1 MQWGL
6 IKLRKERGITQEQL
20 AKIIGINTRTY
31 VTKELSQREFKL
43 SEMIKIHQ
51 HFGNSL
57 DEIFL
62 PPECIK
68 NAEVE

>member
-6 IKLRKERGITQEQL
+6 IKLRKEQGITQEGL
-20 AKIIGINTRTY
+20 AKIIGINIRTY
-31 VTKELSQREFKL
+31 TYKELGQREFKL

-51 HFGNSL
+51 HFGVSM

-62 PPECIK
+62 PPKCIK
-68 NAEVE
+68 NAEKE

>member
-6 IKLRKERGITQEQL
+6 IKLRKERGITQEEL

-31 VTKELSQREFKL
+31 VTKELGQREFKL

-51 HFGNSL
+51 YFGNSL

-62 PPECIK
+62 PPECIL
-68 NAEVE
+68 NA